1 MQEPRI
7 VFDPERLHSE
17 LDWIQAGELVFHA
30 LFDFNFVFTVTNVR
44 NQAWYDHVRP
54 PLTKDGVMPF
64 ASYVVREK
72 GKVDLG
78 TFACSMCHTRV
89 MPDGSVIEGAQGN
102 FNIAGRMDS
111 AFVGSR
117 RT

>member
-1 MQEPRI
+1 
-7 VFDPERLHSE
+7 
-17 LDWIQAGELVFHA
+17 
-30 LFDFNFVFTVTNVR
+30 
-44 NQAWYDHVRP
+44 
-54 PLTKDGVMPF
+54 
-64 ASYVVREK
+64 
-72 GKVDLG
+72 
-78 TFACSMCHTRV
+78 